1 MCPCRTPRKLFDS
14 CIYLKYCSHHQ
25 SDLFHV
31 SLARKKERFLRLKGN
46 KVHQQEFLR
55 FHISWPRRN
64 EWLFIWPSALHRDL
78 SEFYTSSGAK
88 VQLVTFQKL
97 YRDNS
102 LFLFSSLKSPS
113 PWVYGLE
120 TNGTEWNS
128 QWLKLWKKKKNLRSS
143 QRPWF
148 LPWGQNW
155 LSAAFDTIDHFC
167 IPRTC
172 LVWLQDPKL
181 ACLPFFLWLPL
192 PSLPHQFLPKS
203 LTA

>member
-97 YRDNS
+97 YCDNS
-102 LFLFSSLKSPS
+102 LFLPQGPLQARKARMFHSGAEKHLSIIKSARWAIEKSAPLI
-113 PWVYGLE
+113 LE
-120 TNGTEWNS
+120 
-128 QWLKLWKKKKNLRSS
+128 
-143 QRPWF
+143 P
-148 LPWGQNW
+148 
-155 LSAAFDTIDHFC
+155 
-167 IPRTC
+167 
-172 LVWLQDPKL
+172 
-181 ACLPFFLWLPL
+181 ACF
-192 PSLPHQFLPKS
+192 
-203 LTA
+203 